1 MLSSDDENQPLSKVA
16 HSISDHSKGTN
27 GSSSSSSGGHKDAV
41 KKEPTKEIKKESH
54 HHSSH
59 NNSSSE
65 VKKNGSSS
73 SSKDAVKVKSEP
85 NNHHHDKHS
94 QSFTESN
101 GKKSSSDVKK
111 TLPTSM
117 STSNVKSEK
126 HSKDDKKNGSSKN
139 GVSSSKQV
147 NGSSS
152 SSKSTPKQETKAI
165 KSESKVKQESK
176 TPVKQE
182 SKKSSSKTPT
192 SSSKSSSKDSKKRA
206 ADESLNNGS
215 PKKKKKKEEEEE
227 EVWRWWEEKKYADG
241 RKWTKLEHKGPVFE
255 EGYTPLPS
263 SIQFFYN
270 GEPMKLCVGAEEVMG
285 FYAKML
291 DHDYTKKEVFNTNFF
306 NDWRKF
312 MSESERAKIKD
323 LKKCD
328 FSKVFDYY
336 KQKSE
341 ERKALSKEE
350 KKKLAEAN
358 NAIKKEFGFCV
369 WDGHKQPIGNYKIEP
384 PGLFRGRGEHPKMG
398 MVKRRTQPEDVIIN
412 CGKDSKVPQAPA
424 GHKWKEV
431 RHDNM
436 VAWLASWTENVQGNT
451 KYVMLN
457 ASSRVK
463 GERDWQK
470 YEKARKLHRYID
482 QLRKNYIEDWK
493 SKEMKV
499 RQRAVAIY
507 FIDKLAL
514 RAGNEKDEDEAD
526 TVGCCSLRVEHIKLH
541 KQCEGLG
548 ENVVEFDFLG
558 KDSIRYQNKVQVEKQ
573 VFKNLVL
580 FVENKNGEDELF
592 DRLNTTILNTYLNEI
607 MEGLSAK
614 VFRTYNASRTLQE
627 QLDQM
632 TDSKDHLNNKILS
645 YNRANRAVAI
655 LCNHQRA
662 VPKTFAKSMENMQ
675 TKIQEKKTQI
685 TEAEKELKKAKSDLK
700 NLKTVAAKKKYETK
714 EKVLEKLREGLK
726 KLEIQVTD
734 KDENKDIALG
744 TSKLNYLDPRISV
757 AWSKKHNVPIEKIYS
772 KTQREKFRWAID
784 MATAEYH
791 FYNYEGE
798 IQLRDT
804 SELDEMEGGNT
815 TQDTQ
820 DDTHDGDEEEEDED

>member
-1 MLSSDDENQPLSKVA
+1 MSEKVAKSNGKESSKSANGSNGKVKKEPHTNGDSSKTKIKSEPKTNHSLSESTKSKKSLKSRSASPSSSAASSDDEKPLKKIKHEATPVSA
-16 HSISDHSKGTN
+16 
-27 GSSSSSSGGHKDAV
+27 
-41 KKEPTKEIKKESH
+41 KKEKQL
-54 HHSSH
+54 
-59 NNSSSE
+59 NGNSANGK
-65 VKKNGSSS
+65 VKQEKTEP
-73 SSKDAVKVKSEP
+73 KVKSE
-85 NNHHHDKHS
+85 
-94 QSFTESN
+94 
-101 GKKSSSDVKK
+101 
-111 TLPTSM
+111 
-117 STSNVKSEK
+117 
-126 HSKDDKKNGSSKN
+126 
-139 GVSSSKQV
+139 
-147 NGSSS
+147 
-152 SSKSTPKQETKAI
+152 A
-165 KSESKVKQESK
+165 K

-182 SKKSSSKTPT
+182 AKTPVKT
-192 SSSKSSSKDSKKRA
+192 KSEAKTPASAKSKSSSQSASKSDSKSKSKKRS
-206 ADESLNNGS
+206 ADESQLSAAES
-215 PKKKKKKEEEEE
+215 PKKRKKKEEEEE

-241 RKWTKLEHKGPVFE
+241 RKWTTLEHKGPLFE
-255 EGYTPLPS
+255 ADYVPLPKD
-263 SIQFFYN
+263 IPFFYN
-270 GEPMKLCVGAEEVMG
+270 GERLRLGIDAEEVMT

-312 MSESERAKIKD
+312 MTEEERKLIKD

-328 FSKVFDYY
+328 FTKVFDYF

-341 ERKALSKEE
+341 ERKNMTKEE
-350 KKKLAEAN
+350 KKKIKEDNLE
-358 NAIKKEFGFCV
+358 IKKEYGYCI

-412 CGKDSKVPQAPA
+412 CSKESKIPEPPA

-436 VAWLASWTENVQGNT
+436 VAWLCSWTENVQGNT

-457 ASSRVK
+457 AASRVK

-482 QLRKNYIEDWK
+482 KLRENYTEDWK

-526 TVGCCSLRVEHIKLH
+526 TVGCCSLRIEHIKLH
-541 KQCEGLG
+541 NQVEGVG

-558 KDSIRYQNKVQVEKQ
+558 KDSIRYQNKVAVDKR
-573 VFKNLVL
+573 VFKNLKL
-580 FVENKNGEDELF
+580 FMENKNDDDELF
-592 DRLNTTILNTYLNEI
+592 DRLNTTILNSYLNEV

-632 TDSKDHLNNKILS
+632 TNSKDSINDKLLA

-675 TKIQEKKTQI
+675 SKIQAKKDQI
-685 TEAEKELKKAKSDLK
+685 AEAEKELKKAKSDMK

-714 EKVLEKLREGLK
+714 EKALEKLREGLR
-726 KLEIQVTD
+726 KLEMQVTD
-734 KDENKDIALG
+734 KEENKDIALG
-744 TSKLNYLDPRISV
+744 TSKLNYLDPRISIG
-757 AWSKKHNVPIEKIYS
+757 WCKKHNVPVEKIYS

-784 MATAEYH
+784 MTTADYH
-791 FYNYEGE
+791 FFNYEGE
-798 IQLRDT
+798 IQLRDL
-804 SELDEMEGGNT
+804 SHLDDMEGGNT
-815 TQDTQ
+815 TQEQDETQ
-820 DDTHDGDEEEEDED
+820 EADDDDDDDDEN